1 MTHVPHRRAI
11 AVAPHYGLPLN
22 AQRRPSPRTRHPPTP
37 PRSIPANL
45 RARAVTRPLA
55 PCPSEAH
62 PATPAAPRTST
73 NAPWQVA
80 WTLLLVANVAALALP
95 AHAAVPRSARDDLP
109 PLDTGNSLD
118 TGQALAWRAGTAAT
132 ASPTL
137 RAAEVS
143 TASWPDVVIRPLVP
157 EAVKTEYSVDDIL
170 KAIASGTAPFR
181 NLGES
186 IADAYTALTG
196 NDVSTKM
203 RTSLRKGT
211 VTADVLT
218 GMLPS
223 AALARLSAEVAQVLA
238 DQHEGK
244 PVDSSRLVAIL
255 LNTNLRGMGSSSHK
269 STVRHTPANNARPL
283 AAHEP
288 APEPPR
294 EPLDAPAFH
303 LPEIVTGERE
313 HLTGYAQPLPG
324 NVLHSPLP
332 AGPEGPDTLHGIIVA
347 DGHYFIR
354 GTGGYYRMQRQKT
367 GDHWLI
373 EAHEAGKP
381 KIPVVY
387 DAATGKWRAHAPLR
401 LCGGGCGSSK
411 ASEVA
416 SNSNSDS
423 MLGMVFDLSSIREPE
438 VRRAIQ
444 ESYDDLSELRLL
456 RTNRDDLRPR
466 RDNSIV
472 EIRESLS
479 NAMRRIN
486 RNAPLLEQQ
495 RQAARCTALYY
506 LEHPD
511 SEAFCQENAEVLFH
525 FMLANQV
532 PASRIRMIT
541 LRPRNRPPH
550 VMVLYTE
557 SKNVIQ
563 MLHWATPQPAVDGRV
578 DGITDLTFAQ
588 EIYATRASTRLLDP
602 WGRIK
607 MQSFERARCEH
618 EVLDTLRV
626 MLEDAGARNGEPFF
640 VSITRPLGTPRTSST
655 SLSSP
660 GGASP
665 RSERIPQDAKDS
677 S

>member
-1 MTHVPHRRAI
+1 M
-11 AVAPHYGLPLN
+11 
-22 AQRRPSPRTRHPPTP
+22 
-37 PRSIPANL
+37 
-45 RARAVTRPLA
+45 
-55 PCPSEAH
+55 
-62 PATPAAPRTST
+62 
-73 NAPWQVA
+73 A
-80 WTLLLVANVAALALP
+80 WTLLLVANVATLALP
-95 AHAAVPRSARDDLP
+95 THAAVPRPAPEAPSP
-109 PLDTGNSLD
+109 PDTGP
-118 TGQALAWRAGTAAT
+118 ALAWRAASVGTALPALPAFHAT
-132 ASPTL
+132 EIAT
-137 RAAEVS
+137 
-143 TASWPDVVIRPLVP
+143 TSWPDVVIRPLIP
-157 EAVKTEYSVDDIL
+157 DAVKTDYSVDDIL
-170 KAIASGTAPFR
+170 KAIASGNAPFR

-196 NDVSTKM
+196 NDVSTEVREKF
-203 RTSLRKGT
+203 RKGT
-211 VTADVLT
+211 LTADLLT

-223 AALARLSAEVAQVLA
+223 AALSRLSAEVAQILA
-238 DQHEGK
+238 DQHAGK
-244 PVDSSRLVAIL
+244 PVESSRLIAVL
-255 LNTNLRGMGSSSHK
+255 LNTNLRGMESPSRQGA
-269 STVRHTPANNARPL
+269 VRHTPANNVRPL
-283 AAHEP
+283 AARELAHDPAGEP
-288 APEPPR
+288 AP
-294 EPLDAPAFH
+294 APASETLHTPIDTPAFA

-313 HLTGYAQPLPG
+313 HLTGYAQPLPE
-324 NVLHSPLP
+324 NVLHSPMP

-347 DGHYFIR
+347 DGNYFIR

-373 EAHEAGKP
+373 DAHEAGKP
-381 KIPVVY
+381 QIPVIY
-387 DAATGKWRAHAPLR
+387 DTATGKWRAHAPLR

-411 ASEVA
+411 SSQVA
-416 SNSNSDS
+416 SNSDS

-479 NAMRRIN
+479 NAMRRID
-486 RNAPLLEQQ
+486 RHAPLLEQQ

-506 LEHPD
+506 LEHPA

-563 MLHWATPQPAVDGRV
+563 MLHWATPQPAVDGRI

-626 MLEDAGARNGEPFF
+626 MLEDAGARNGEAFF

-660 GGASP
+660 GGSSP